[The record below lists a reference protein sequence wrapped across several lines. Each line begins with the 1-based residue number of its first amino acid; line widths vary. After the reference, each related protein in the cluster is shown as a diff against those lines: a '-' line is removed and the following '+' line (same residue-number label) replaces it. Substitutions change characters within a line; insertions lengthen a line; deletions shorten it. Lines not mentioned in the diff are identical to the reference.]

1 MSNIDNTD
9 DDYDLK
15 NQMEEALE
23 RKLRSR
29 LNDDERMT
37 CNEHFFN
44 TYPIRF
50 GSICCY
56 HCRKTLQQ
64 LKEHWEASQLING
77 RSTVRVRPYLT
88 IQEKNGRGV
97 DSIDPETKEIIPFGN
112 VEWACFSCQQFFF
125 TKNDPIMPDSK
136 SSYQARKG
144 KPVRRAFKIR
154 LTNHLAKEY
163 HICYK
168 AMINKWSGDTMF
180 DCSQDL
186 LESAFD
192 TYLDVIWKF
201 VDVDEV
207 IPEPEEC
214 GYGKCNHKHV
224 ILINK
229 NSKNTKTDYDV
240 FLEEQGTTDI

>member
-1 MSNIDNTD
+1 MSKD
-9 DDYDLK
+9 DSDYDLK
-15 NQMEEALE
+15 NQMEEILE

-29 LNDDERMT
+29 LNADERLA
-37 CNEHFFN
+37 CIEHFFN

-50 GSICCY
+50 GSICCF
-56 HCRKTLQQ
+56 HCRKTIAQ
-64 LKEHWEASQLING
+64 LSDYWVAYQTLKG
-77 RSTVRVRPYLT
+77 KSTIRIRPYLT
-88 IQEKNGRGV
+88 IQEINGRGV
-97 DSIDPETKEIIPFGN
+97 DSIDTKTNEIIPFGN
-112 VEWACFSCQQFFF
+112 VEWSCFSCQQQFY

-144 KPVRRAFKIR
+144 KPVRRAFKTR

-192 TYLDVIWKF
+192 SYLDVIWKF
-201 VDVDEV
+201 VNVEEV
-207 IPEPEEC
+207 IPEPDEC
-214 GYGKCNHKHV
+214 GYDKCNHKHV

-229 NSKNTKTDYDV
+229 NPQNIKTDYDV
-240 FLEEQGTTDI
+240 FLEEQGSTDI